1 MVSCCGLISIVT
13 AYSFCYAADRMKML
27 EGEVPAI
34 IGVAPPADSPQRG
47 GFRVFHGDSG
57 PNHDMGG
64 PLKEKPKTPASSTGS
79 RKRPFVVM
87 ASPTKLRKEN
97 YESSEFSE
105 LQLLRS
111 Q

>member
-1 MVSCCGLISIVT
+1 MPIIT
-13 AYSFCYAADRMKML
+13 AYLFCYAADHKGMI
-27 EGEVPAI
+27 EGEVPVI
-34 IGVAPPADSPQRG
+34 IGQAPPADSPQRG
-47 GFRVFHGDSG
+47 GFHVFHGDTG

-87 ASPTKLRKEN
+87 PSPTKSKKEN
-97 YESSEFSE
+97 YKSSEFSE
-105 LQLLRS
+105 LQLLRL